1 MRTGTFLAL
10 KMRNMQVWAAEL
22 LPEKDVI
29 RRNKLLDKSV
39 SELEATA
46 VATSL
51 KKHEAVVRCRD
62 WAALKELLDG
72 ADVGTPDLEFW
83 RDLILS
89 LHSLPQSQDKFWRYL
104 ELFVDAVQ

>member
-22 LPEKDVI
+22 LPEKDII

-51 KKHEAVVRCRD
+51 KKHEAVISKSEG
-62 WAALKELLDG
+62 ALAEH
-72 ADVGTPDLEFW
+72 E
-83 RDLILS
+83 
-89 LHSLPQSQDKFWRYL
+89 
-104 ELFVDAVQ
+104 AVVAKMEGQRLAQQKHMRASKGPSSTWVT